1 MSDTLH
7 PDEIIGPDGVRSG
20 EARRWIKEAV
30 LALPN
35 MVKLVGRLVR
45 DPRVPAR
52 SKAFAVLAAGYVLS
66 PVDLVPDFIPFL
78 GQSDDA
84 LVVILAL
91 HRLIRSAG
99 EDVVLEHWDGSQD
112 VLAIVENVVDLVAGL
127 GPPRAAVLA
136 QSLA

>member
-1 MSDTLH
+1 MSDTLY
-7 PDEIIGPDGVRSG
+7 PDEVIGPDGARSG
-20 EARRWIKEAV
+20 GAHRPLKEAM

-52 SKAFAVLAAGYVLS
+52 SKAFAILAAGYVLS
-66 PVDLVPDFIPFL
+66 PIDLVPDFIPFL

-99 EDVVLEHWDGSQD
+99 EDIVLEHWDGSQD
-112 VLAIVENVVDLVAGL
+112 VLAIVENVVDLAAGL
-127 GPPRAAVLA
+127 VPARLSWLA
-136 QSLA
+136 RRLG